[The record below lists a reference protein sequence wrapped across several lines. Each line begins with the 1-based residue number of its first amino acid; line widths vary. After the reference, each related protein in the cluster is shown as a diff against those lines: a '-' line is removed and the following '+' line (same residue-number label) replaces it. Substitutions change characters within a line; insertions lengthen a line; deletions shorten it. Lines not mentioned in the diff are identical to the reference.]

1 MPQPGYKVCPYCAEE
16 IKEQAI
22 KCRYC
27 QTMLTEAKPT
37 PAAPVPPSISRYR
50 QQDQSEIQRLS
61 RFVPSKVIE
70 GILTGSEMME
80 EGERRNITIL
90 FADIA
95 GFTPLAETLDPEDLK
110 ELIDTYLGKM
120 AEIINK
126 YDGTVDKFIGD
137 AVMALFGAPSAHEDD
152 PERALRSALEIQE
165 AMEVIGKRIKQ
176 EIKLHVGIS
185 CGEVIVGGLGG
196 EHRVDYTAIGDVVNL
211 ASRLQSIAEPG
222 QTVVS
227 QRIYERTQGAF
238 QFQSL
243 GSIELKG
250 KAAPVNV
257 FALEKPIREYD
268 KIPMRKIST
277 ELIGRETE
285 LQLLTQVV
293 EDAKK
298 GHGVVVHLKGES
310 GVGKS
315 RLMYELQK
323 KNEQLG
329 MQFYYGRCLSYGKG
343 SPYHPFID
351 LFIRGLCGIP
361 DTLSGA
367 EVANKVEEKL
377 MSLSPELRGY
387 IPYIQFLVTP
397 ESAAQSVIE
406 EDPKT
411 RMKRIFGAV
420 QAVIEKTALQQPL
433 ILEFEDLQWA
443 DNLSLNLVNYLIPT
457 FENIPI
463 VLFLVY
469 RPYFTHSWVSGGKQ
483 ITLELQELSD
493 RDSEKLIQH
502 LFGLGELPAGLT
514 EKILKKTEG
523 NPFYAEEVVLYLEQ
537 SGTLQRTEEG
547 WGLTKRLQEI
557 IIPDTIQGVVL
568 SRIDRLESHVRRV
581 LQCASVIGHRFR
593 YRVLDY
599 VLEVERDLERH
610 LSQLVSNGLIL
621 EQSLILELEYLFRH
635 SVTQEVTYNTLLVKR
650 RKLFH
655 GKIAQ
660 CLEAIYVDRL
670 DEHYELIAHHFL
682 NSDDNVKALE
692 YLVKAGDKCR
702 KLYAN
707 EAALDF
713 YSQALKRTE
722 YYPGTAN
729 EAKELEA
736 NLRISRGT
744 VSELV
749 GNVQSALSD
758 NTTAAELARE
768 IGSSPLLI
776 RAYQNIGELHRQLG
790 KFQDAIDFEKKAF
803 ALCQEQHDKKAEL
816 HCTNRL
822 AVVYRDL
829 GQYASAV
836 HYFQELLRLSQEQKD
851 LMLVAHAHN
860 NLGLTLWSMGTFA
873 EAAPHLQRALELRE
887 ELGDKKGQVAG
898 YNNLGILYEQM
909 GKLNEALSAYGDC
922 VRLAREIGFKK
933 GEVAGKTNIGWI
945 YWLQG
950 KEKDALATY
959 RSVLA
964 EAEKMGDT
972 NAQAIVLCNYGYVY
986 MFLNDYQRALDYF
999 LQGLKVAEATQE
1011 HYTNV
1016 VVLNGLLELYIRNE
1030 QFDFAEQTV
1039 EKVLGFIKE
1048 IKEQENTATTYR
1060 LLAALA
1066 LTRGKLDEA
1075 ESQANK
1081 AYLLS
1086 KQAGNLRDLAWSALT
1101 LARIELRKKN
1111 ETEAMKRKQEAEQI
1125 ATQLGDVHCLKEL
1138 ENITCSVF

>member
-1 MPQPGYKVCPYCAEE
+1 MPQPGYKICPYCAEE
-16 IKEQAI
+16 IKEPAI

-27 QTMLTEAKPT
+27 QTMLTDAMPT
-37 PAAPVPPSISRYR
+37 PAAPVPPSISRYSK
-50 QQDQSEIQRLS
+50 QDQNEIQRLS

-120 AEIINK
+120 AEIITK

-137 AVMALFGAPSAHEDD
+137 AVMALFGAPAAHEDD

-165 AMEVIGKRIKQ
+165 AMEGIGKRIAR
-176 EIKLHVGIS
+176 EIKLRIGIS

-196 EHRVDYTAIGDVVNL
+196 EHRLDYTAIGDVVNL
-211 ASRLQSIAEPG
+211 ASRLQSTAEPG
-222 QTVVS
+222 HTVVS
-227 QRIYERTQGAF
+227 QRIYERTQSAF
-238 QFQSL
+238 EFQSL

-250 KAAPVNV
+250 KSAPVKAY
-257 FALEKPIREYD
+257 ALKKSMRDYD
-268 KIPMRKIST
+268 KMPMRKIST

-298 GHGVVVHLKGES
+298 GHGVIVHLKGES
-310 GVGKS
+310 GVGKT
-315 RLMYELQK
+315 RLMYELRK
-323 KNEQLG
+323 KTEQLG
-329 MQFYYGRCLSYGKG
+329 VQFYYGRCLSYGKG

-351 LFIRGLCGIP
+351 LFIRGLCSIP
-361 DTLSGA
+361 DTMSGA
-367 EVANKVEEKL
+367 EVAQIVEDKL
-377 MSLSPELRGY
+377 MELSPELRGY

-397 ESAAQSVIE
+397 EAAAQSVIE

-411 RMKRIFGAV
+411 RMKRIFSAV
-420 QAVIEKTALQQPL
+420 QAVLEKTARKKPL

-443 DNLSLNLVNYLIPT
+443 DNLSLNLVNHLIST
-457 FENIPI
+457 IEHIPVVI
-463 VLFLVY
+463 FLVY
-469 RPYFTHSWVSGGKQ
+469 RPYFTHTWVSGGKQ
-483 ITLELQELSD
+483 ITIELQELSD
-493 RDSEKLIQH
+493 RDSEKLIHH
-502 LFGLGELPAGLT
+502 LLGLQELPTGLT

-537 SGTLQRTEEG
+537 SGTLQQTEAG
-547 WGLTKRLQEI
+547 WVLTKRLHEVD
-557 IIPDTIQGVVL
+557 IPDTIQGVVL

-599 VLEVERDLERH
+599 VLEVERDLERE
-610 LSQLVSNGLIL
+610 LAQLVSNGLIL
-621 EQSLILELEYLFRH
+621 EQSLIPELEYLFRH
-635 SVTQEVTYNTLLVKR
+635 TVTQEVTYNTLLVKR

-660 CLEAIYVDRL
+660 CLEAIYADRL
-670 DEHYELIAHHFL
+670 DEHYELIAHHYS
-682 NSDDNVKALE
+682 NSDDNGKALA

-713 YSQALKRTE
+713 YSQALKRCE
-722 YYPGTAN
+722 YHPGTPHQV
-729 EAKELEA
+729 KELEA
-736 NLRISRGT
+736 TLRISRGT
-744 VSELV
+744 VSELI
-749 GNVQSALSD
+749 GNITSALSD
-758 NTTAAELARE
+758 NTTAAELAQG
-768 IGSSPLLI
+768 IGSIPLLI

-803 ALCQEQHDKKAEL
+803 ELCQQQNDQKAEL

-829 GQYASAV
+829 GQFESAV
-836 HYFQELLRLSQEQKD
+836 HYFQEVLRLSQEQKD

-860 NLGLTLWSMGTFA
+860 NLGLTFWSMGNYA
-873 EAAPHLQRALELRE
+873 EAISHIQRALELRE

-898 YNNLGILYEQM
+898 SNNLGILYEKQ

-933 GEVAGKTNIGWI
+933 GEMAGKTNIGWI
-945 YWLQG
+945 YWLHGQ
-950 KEKDALATY
+950 EKDALVTY

-999 LQGLKVAEATQE
+999 SQGLKVAESTKE
-1011 HYTNV
+1011 LYPLVTG
-1016 VVLNGLLELYIRNE
+1016 LNGLLELHLRNE
-1030 QFDFAEQTV
+1030 RLDLAEQTA
-1039 EKVLGFIKE
+1039 EKVSALIAE
-1048 IKEQENTATTYR
+1048 TKEQNAATTYR
-1060 LLAALA
+1060 LLAELALMKGKPAEAGTQGSKAYALA
-1066 LTRGKLDEA
+1066 
-1075 ESQANK
+1075 
-1081 AYLLS
+1081 
-1086 KQAGNLRDLAWSALT
+1086 KQTGDLRELAWSALT
-1101 LARIELRKKN
+1101 LAKIELSKKN
-1111 ETEAMKRKQEAEQI
+1111 DSEATNRKQEAEQI
-1125 ATQLGDVHCLKEL
+1125 ATQLGDVYCLKEL
-1138 ENITCSVF
+1138 ENITRPVF